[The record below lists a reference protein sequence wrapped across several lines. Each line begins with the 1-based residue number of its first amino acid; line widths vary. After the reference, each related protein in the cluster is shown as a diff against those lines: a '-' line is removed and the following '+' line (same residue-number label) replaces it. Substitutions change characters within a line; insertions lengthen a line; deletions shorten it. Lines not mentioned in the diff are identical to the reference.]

1 MKKRLQLIEEIIGI
15 VNGDLTRDYVE
26 FERKQVAQVAMQE
39 KARFQR
45 AEDGESD
52 ETRHLGNNQVVGLQ
66 KTMLSEQDRQ
76 LGDIVK
82 IV

>member
-1 MKKRLQLIEEIIGI
+1 
-15 VNGDLTRDYVE
+15 
-26 FERKQVAQVAMQE
+26 MQE